1 MTDTKLTG
9 GGADGG
15 GAGSADIAVFSEEER
30 REIAEK
36 IEAAAKRD
44 PAEISR
50 VPAKGETGRRG
61 FFPFAVNIG
70 ALLVLAAGL
79 ALAFLFHG
87 GEAAKIRE
95 AGAILGITERKL
107 IQEIRMQLNE
117 KDAEIA
123 AMNAR
128 IAEVDAELER
138 LDSLAALSGEQRAAM
153 NELHRQQDDYRRSL
167 AGLQNERAQI
177 LAEARQKEAALYA
190 RLQEQQGALEN
201 LSAQNREIQ
210 AAREELAKLS
220 NEQEKAALA
229 EKQINAYF
237 AAAGRQIQAE
247 QYQEALETIALL
259 REFLDTPSFQMLR
272 SIQAR
277 RESDLAA
284 LNALALM
291 AEALKPGAS
300 LAAAPP
306 AAPPAS
312 GPNPAETAAL
322 LQQQLDEQNAAL
334 SEGEKTIAGLR
345 KELSDLQARN
355 AEVQRGVAERDR
367 QIETLQSQNT
377 RLTSDMQNLRNALRT
392 LTEESS
398 AQ

>member
-1 MTDTKLTG
+1 MNDTELTDG

-15 GAGSADIAVFSEEER
+15 ANGGADSADVAVFSEEER

-44 PAEISR
+44 PVEASR
-50 VPAKGETGRRG
+50 MPAKGETSRRG
-61 FFPFAVNIG
+61 LFPLAVNAG
-70 ALLVLAAGL
+70 ALVVLAAGL
-79 ALAFLFHG
+79 FLIFLFHG
-87 GEAAKIRE
+87 GEAAEIRE

-128 IAEVDAELER
+128 IAEVDTELER
-138 LDSLAALSGEQRAAM
+138 LDSLAALTDEQRAIM
-153 NELHRQQDDYRRSL
+153 DELHRHQDEYRRSL

-190 RLQEQQGALEN
+190 RLQEQQSVLES
-201 LSAQNREIQ
+201 LSSQSREIQ

-237 AAAGRQIQAE
+237 TAASKQIQAE
-247 QYQEALETIALL
+247 QYKEASETIALL
-259 REFLDTPSFQMLR
+259 REFLNTPSFQSLR
-272 SIQAR
+272 NIQAR

-284 LNALALM
+284 VNALAFM
-291 AEALKPGAS
+291 AEALKPGA
-300 LAAAPP
+300 APP
-306 AAPPAS
+306 AAPPPS
-312 GPNPAETAAL
+312 GSGQAETA
-322 LQQQLDEQNAAL
+322 LQKQLDTQNAAL
-334 SEGEKTIAGLR
+334 SEQEKTVADLR
-345 KELSDLQARN
+345 KELSDLQNRN
-355 AEVQRGVAERDR
+355 AEVQRNIAERDR

-377 RLTSDMQNLRNALRT
+377 KLSSDMQNLRNALRT
-392 LTEESS
+392 LTGDDA